1 VPSRAKPYG
10 RRKYPVLPL
19 FCVKENCGVNNQV
32 DILSLQDVPRV
43 EYGEIRL
50 SSMSF
55 KLPELKERFRS
66 YDLISLHG
74 PVPTFSDVF
83 LLWGLRGL
91 GPNRPQLV
99 YTYHAPVD
107 LHNFLYHFVW
117 TYNHLQERL
126 ACLANH
132 VVATTPS
139 YGQFLSRY
147 ISPKKLSVIPWGV
160 DHERFATPV
169 RKADPFTVVYLGQIR
184 PYKGLPVLL
193 EAAAGIQ
200 NMQVWVIG
208 NGHYSDVQSSD

>member
-1 VPSRAKPYG
+1 MPSRAKPYG
-10 RRKYPVLPL
+10 QRKYPVLPL
-19 FCVKENCGVNNQV
+19 LCVKENCGVNNQV

-43 EYGEIRL
+43 EYGEMRL

-107 LHNFLYHFVW
+107 LHNFLWQTANEKYDVDEPDW
-117 TYNHLQERL
+117 RADHLLHNAVSQGR
-126 ACLANH
+126 
-132 VVATTPS
+132 T
-139 YGQFLSRY
+139 G
-147 ISPKKLSVIPWGV
+147 W
-160 DHERFATPV
+160 
-169 RKADPFTVVYLGQIR
+169 
-184 PYKGLPVLL
+184 
-193 EAAAGIQ
+193 
-200 NMQVWVIG
+200 
-208 NGHYSDVQSSD
+208 